1 MLGSVTGLPDGVL
14 GLKANGTVIAQ
25 DVAQALEV
33 LRAEAQGSR
42 GLIVFLDPDFDG
54 YLSELVSG
62 LGAASSVD
70 QPLFRK
76 WALAL
81 PDDMIAEATQL
92 GGAGKVKIFPQSRRS
107 DALAWVAAPL

>member
-1 MLGSVTGLPDGVL
+1 MLDSVAGLPDGVL

-25 DVAQALEV
+25 DVAQALGL
-33 LRAEAQGSR
+33 LRADASGAR

-54 YLSELVSG
+54 YLSELVAG
-62 LGAASSVD
+62 LGAGSSVD

-76 WALAL
+76 WALVL

-92 GGAGKVKIFPQSRRS
+92 GGAGNVRIFPQSRHP
-107 DALAWVAAPL
+107 DALAWVAAPV

>member
-1 MLGSVTGLPDGVL
+1 MLGSVAGLPDGVL

-25 DVAQALEV
+25 DVAQALDL
-33 LRAEAQGSR
+33 LRAEARGAH

-54 YLSELVSG
+54 YLSELVAG

-70 QPLFRK
+70 KPLFRK

-81 PDDMIAEATQL
+81 PDDMVAEATQF
-92 GGAGKVKIFPQSRRS
+92 GGAGKVSVFPESRRAE
-107 DALAWVAAPL
+107 ALAWIADSA